1 MNQWTLF
8 CHFQAAILSN
18 DVRRVDCLLKEGIDF
33 DYRFGPTKTPALCL
47 SCQSGHFFLVKLLID
62 HGCSINQSDQ
72 NGYTALHFACNYI
85 FVEIARLLIKH
96 RANVDAITPYGCV
109 PLHIAVERNSLALIK
124 LLVDSGASLEKRDYG
139 GKTSLL
145 IACKL
150 DNLDVVQF
158 LVSKGANINVA
169 DTQGNTPLL
178 LAIESGSTINV
189 KLIQFLLNS
198 GADPN
203 QCNQIGCTPLLATI
217 KRSNQ
222 HLSDGGETV
231 QALIDHN
238 CDINVRDYQVPYFG
252 ESALNVAIT
261 HGQDVI
267 TEKLIRSG
275 ANVDE
280 RNNIGMLPFVR
291 LIKEG
296 KNDLAKL
303 ALASSKIAKLDIES
317 FENDHETISK
327 IDPELF
333 EYLNIKERTFFP
345 KLKQLSRVNFR
356 NYFGRNS
363 DQVIQEL
370 KIPLTLKKY
379 LLLQEL

>member
-109 PLHIAVERNSLALIK
+109 PLHIAVERNSLGWYITIVLYFRIVFFFFCHCTALIK

-178 LAIESGSTINV
+178 LAIESG
-189 KLIQFLLNS
+189 
-198 GADPN
+198 
-203 QCNQIGCTPLLATI
+203 IG
-217 KRSNQ
+217 
-222 HLSDGGETV
+222 
-231 QALIDHN
+231 
-238 CDINVRDYQVPYFG
+238 YQ
-252 ESALNVAIT
+252 
-261 HGQDVI
+261 
-267 TEKLIRSG
+267 
-275 ANVDE
+275 
-280 RNNIGMLPFVR
+280 
-291 LIKEG
+291 
-296 KNDLAKL
+296 
-303 ALASSKIAKLDIES
+303 
-317 FENDHETISK
+317 
-327 IDPELF
+327 
-333 EYLNIKERTFFP
+333 
-345 KLKQLSRVNFR
+345 
-356 NYFGRNS
+356 
-363 DQVIQEL
+363 
-370 KIPLTLKKY
+370 
-379 LLLQEL
+379 